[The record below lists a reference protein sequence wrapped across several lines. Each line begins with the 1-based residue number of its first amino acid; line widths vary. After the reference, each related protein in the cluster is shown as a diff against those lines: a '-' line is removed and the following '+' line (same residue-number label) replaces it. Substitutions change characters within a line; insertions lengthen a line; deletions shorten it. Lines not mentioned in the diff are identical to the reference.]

1 MGMND
6 NDYRK
11 KPRGSGSSPIARA
24 RLDAD
29 LTQAQLA
36 ERIGVT
42 PAQISN
48 WETGFRRP
56 KLEALKKIA
65 EATGTTLEQLI

>member
-1 MGMND
+1 MGVTD
-6 NDYRK
+6 DYRK
-11 KPRGSGSSPIARA
+11 KPRETGGSPIARA
-24 RLDAD
+24 RLKAEM
-29 LTQAQLA
+29 TQAQLA
-36 ERIGVT
+36 ERLGVT

-65 EATGTTLEQLI
+65 DATGTQLDELI